1 MIKVNTRYFG
11 EIMIE
16 EEKVLHFE
24 QGIPG
29 FDEYKDF
36 TILYDSEEDGEPFF
50 SWLQCITEKD
60 LAFPVVNPFRVVEE
74 YSPVVEDALLEGL
87 GEFTEEDLVILLM
100 ATVPAD
106 AKKATVNMKAP
117 IVINMKNRQAMQV
130 IVENEDYLVK
140 YPLVKKGE

>member
-1 MIKVNTRYFG
+1 MIKVDTRYFG

-29 FDEYKDF
+29 FDEYKEY
-36 TILYDSEEDGEPFF
+36 TILYDSEEDGEPFI
-50 SWLQCITEKD
+50 SWQQCITEKG
-60 LAFPVVNPFRVVEE
+60 LAFPVVSPFRVAEE
-74 YSPVVEDALLEGL
+74 YSPIVEDALLERL

-117 IVINMKNRQAMQV
+117 IIINTKNRQAMQV